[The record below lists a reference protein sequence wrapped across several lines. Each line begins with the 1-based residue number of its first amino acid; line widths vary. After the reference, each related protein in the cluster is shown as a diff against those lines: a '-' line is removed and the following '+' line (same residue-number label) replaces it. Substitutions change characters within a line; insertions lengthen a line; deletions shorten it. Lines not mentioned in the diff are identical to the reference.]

1 MHLPRV
7 LVLLALCL
15 SPAAWAD
22 EATEV
27 QRLVRAGELPA
38 ALERAERASAAD
50 AGDAKLRFLT
60 GVILMDLQRD
70 GAALAVFE
78 RLTEDFPELAEPYNN
93 IALLKARAGQLDE
106 ARAALETALRNDPT
120 LRAARSNLGDVYLR
134 LAMRAWEAVA
144 SEAPGDAGLQRRLRA
159 AREIVAQPR

>member
-1 MHLPRV
+1 MHLPR
-7 LVLLALCL
+7 LLALL
-15 SPAAWAD
+15 ALPLAAAVWAD
-22 EATEV
+22 EAAEV

-38 ALERAERASAAD
+38 ALARAERASAAEP
-50 AGDAKLRFLT
+50 GDAKLRFLN

-70 GAALAVFE
+70 AAALSIFE

-93 IALLKARAGQLDE
+93 IALLQARAGKLDE

-120 LRAARSNLGDVYLR
+120 LRSARSNLGDVYLR

-144 SEAPGDAGLQRRLRA
+144 AEAPGDAGLQRRLRV

>member
-1 MHLPRV
+1 MPLPRL
-7 LVLLALCL
+7 LVLLILL
-15 SPAAWAD
+15 LAATARAD

-27 QRLVRAGELPA
+27 QRLMRAGELPA

-50 AGDAKLRFLT
+50 PGDAKLRFLN

-70 GAALAVFE
+70 AAALAVFE

-93 IALLKARAGQLDE
+93 IALLQARAGRLDE
-106 ARAALETALRNDPT
+106 ARAALETALRNDPS

-134 LAMRAWEAVA
+134 LAMRTWESVA
-144 SEAPGDAGLQRRLRA
+144 AEAPGDAGLQRRLRA
-159 AREIVAQPR
+159 AREIIAQPR